1 MDEHKSSNK
10 KKWKENEKKKKN
22 ENEKNAPLSSKIW
35 TVIIEMQRK

>member
-1 MDEHKSSNK
+1 MKG
-10 KKWKENEKKKKN
+10 KWKKKKKN